1 MKKNINDILAERFTT
16 KWWEDT
22 PVTTEQQNYIFDCMS
37 KAPSKNSKY
46 KYRIVATTSKAY
58 SEWLYLQNSWCYK
71 SVIGKVEPNMKA
83 IHMRYNGQVN
93 APLVLTWM
101 HDRES
106 LDNDK
111 SWEKEVRND
120 IMICATIGMMAA
132 QELGLNTGFCGCID
146 GRKIAD
152 YLGMPDKDALIV
164 LGIGTAK
171 PRAFQ
176 GDPRN
181 RPVVR
186 DGKVIGWDDD
196 NITQEFTD
204 AKDRLRNQAEV
215 VFLKNDFFEDREI

>member
-1 MKKNINDILAERFTT
+1 MKKNIKDILTDRFTT

-22 PVTTEQQNYIFDCMS
+22 PVTQEQVDYIFECMS

-46 KYRIVATTSKAY
+46 DYRIVATTSKTY
-58 SEWLYLQNSWCYK
+58 SEWVYLENAWCYK
-71 SVIGKVEPNMKA
+71 SVQKKVEPNMKA
-83 IHMRYNGQVN
+83 MHMRFNGQVN

-106 LDNDK
+106 TDP
-111 SWEKEVRND
+111 SWKKEVTND

-132 QELGLNTGFCGCID
+132 QEIGLNTGFCGCIE
-146 GRKIAD
+146 GREVSD
-152 YLGMPDKDALIV
+152 YLGMPDKEALVI

-171 PRAFQ
+171 PRAFK

-186 DGKVIGWDDD
+186 NGKVIGWDDD

-204 AKDRLRNQAEV
+204 AKDRLRSQAEV

>member
-46 KYRIVATTSKAY
+46 KYRIVATTSKTY
-58 SEWLYLQNSWCYK
+58 SEWVYLQNAWCYK
-71 SVIGKVEPNMKA
+71 SVQKKVEPNMSA
-83 IHMRYNGQVN
+83 MDMRYNGQVN
-93 APLVLTWM
+93 APLVLTWL
-101 HDRES
+101 HERGP
-106 LDNDK
+106 LD
-111 SWEKEVRND
+111 KEITND

-132 QELGLNTGFCGCID
+132 QELGLNTGFCGCIE
-146 GRKIAD
+146 GREIAD
-152 YLGMPDKDALIV
+152 YLGMPDKEALMI

-171 PRAFQ
+171 PKAFQ
-176 GDPRN
+176 GDPRK

-196 NITQEFTD
+196 NVPVDFYD
-204 AKDRLRNQAEV
+204 AKDRARNQAEV